1 MDPFIGFFIEVE
13 DGRAIGV
20 RIGRWM
26 YSAVMPKPGEG
37 KELEVLGRGRCA
49 MCEVYY
55 TLQSIRGRA
64 VVQQKKH
71 GYNVACTVEPIM
83 TTWRMVYFSEGI

>member
-1 MDPFIGFFIEVE
+1 
-13 DGRAIGV
+13 
-20 RIGRWM
+20 
-26 YSAVMPKPGEG
+26 
-37 KELEVLGRGRCA
+37 

-64 VVQQKKH
+64 VVQKKKH